1 MSTPSPAAVPG
12 GEPAGT
18 AALPLPLELPDG
30 LGPLRVLQLTDA
42 DAVSHG
48 LVDDTP
54 FERASNEAVRF
65 CLDLVRV
72 GARGL
77 DPQARIRHAA
87 SSKTAAYHREVLI
100 TSGNNQWVIRQ
111 GLNGADHAL
120 LEELGALIDAREMA
134 TRPTARKRPGRLF
147 NLVILVAQDE
157 IYTHPVRQLRLMG
170 IPCWLVVPGRYVAAS
185 LYSAATAVSFI
196 NPRRR
201 I

>member
-12 GEPAGT
+12 GEPAGPV
-18 AALPLPLELPDG
+18 ALPLPLELPDG

-54 FERASNEAVRF
+54 IERASNEAVRF

-72 GARGL
+72 AARAL
-77 DPQARIRHAA
+77 DPQARIRYAA
-87 SSKTAAYHREVLI
+87 SSETAEHHVDVLTTSENNRWTIRE
-100 TSGNNQWVIRQ
+100 
-111 GLNGADHAL
+111 GLDGADHAL
-120 LEELGALIDAREMA
+120 LEELRALINARMM
-134 TRPTARKRPGRLF
+134 TTLPTGRKRPGRVF
-147 NLVILVAQDE
+147 NLVMLVAQDK
-157 IYTHPVRQLRLMG
+157 IYAPPVRQLRLMG

-196 NPRRR
+196 DPRRR